1 MSERWGSFVLDDA
14 SNQSITSENR
24 HFVQHSENGLNHV
37 VYVGDHYQDYCAA
50 GGPTIYKGS
59 SDAEVSLPA
68 EITHL
73 QSFVGSGAQM
83 LLAAGLSLIGTVYI
97 INSETLTRQLIIENS
112 SIRSFDDILIVSE
125 SLGNWYNNDNSK
137 DLKQDQ
143 STS

>member
-1 MSERWGSFVLDDA
+1 VSERWGSFVLDDA

-37 VYVGDHYQDYCAA
+37 VYVGDHYQDYCVA
-50 GGPTIYKGS
+50 GGPTVYKGS

-68 EITHL
+68 EISHL
-73 QSFVGSGAQM
+73 KSFGGSEGQV
-83 LLAAGLSLIGTVYI
+83 LLAAGLSSIGTVYI

-125 SLGNWYNNDNSK
+125 SLGNWYKDANQK
-137 DLKQDQ
+137 DLKSNQ